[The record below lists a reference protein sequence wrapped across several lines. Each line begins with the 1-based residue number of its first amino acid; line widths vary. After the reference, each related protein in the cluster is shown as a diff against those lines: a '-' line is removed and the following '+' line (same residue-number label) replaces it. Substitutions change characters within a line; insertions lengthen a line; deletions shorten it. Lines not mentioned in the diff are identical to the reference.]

1 MTENLDSMH
10 QFVQQIHS
18 LNAADWTAFSA
29 IWQPFDAKRKVVLT
43 ASGEVERYVY
53 FVLEGVQR
61 AYSVSE
67 DGREV
72 TLVFTYAPSFS
83 GVADSFLLQKP
94 SKYFFETLTPSR
106 FVRTSFRQLDALML
120 SNPAIE
126 RLIRLAIS
134 HTLSGVLE
142 RQIELQSY
150 SAEERFKTL
159 LRRSGHV
166 LTLIPHKYLASYLG
180 MDATNFS
187 KLLSSVRV

>member
-1 MTENLDSMH
+1 MPEYLDTMH
-10 QFVQQIHS
+10 QFVQQIYP
-18 LNAADWTAFSA
+18 LNAADWAAFSA

-72 TLVFTYAPSFS
+72 TLIFTYPPSFS

-106 FVRTSFRQLDALML
+106 
-120 SNPAIE
+120 
-126 RLIRLAIS
+126 
-134 HTLSGVLE
+134 
-142 RQIELQSY
+142 
-150 SAEERFKTL
+150 
-159 LRRSGHV
+159 
-166 LTLIPHKYLASYLG
+166 
-180 MDATNFS
+180 
-187 KLLSSVRV
+187 

>member
-1 MTENLDSMH
+1 MSEYLDSMH
-10 QFVQQIHS
+10 QFVQQIYR
-18 LNAADWTAFSA
+18 LNEADWSAFSA
-29 IWQPFDAKRKVVLT
+29 IWQPFDAKRKVILT

-61 AYSVSE
+61 AYSVSD